1 MATPRIPFE
10 VAITDPKLLQ
20 PHWRTLSRPQQVILK
35 AFNGLPL
42 NPNKEGFRW
51 SEMELWAMLQ
61 GSATY
66 DELGFPTTVTPV
78 PYNPKKYSK
87 LVAILGRRSGK
98 TDRVTATQI
107 AYEATLGGHMNHVT
121 EGQDVQ
127 ILFVAQDIDMAASH
141 LNFIYQALMSSP
153 LLKKEVLKFN
163 ADSIEL
169 RSGLKIV
176 PAPPTIKSSR
186 GLAVPGWCGDEV
198 GFWYTD
204 AKAANPDYE
213 VERAVEY
220 ATLQFPDAFCFITST
235 PYTKEGMLWEAHEAG
250 TEGCRIKDTEDRLE
264 FDGVLVVEAPTAAME
279 NPRITRK
286 KLQRLQRKD
295 PEAFVRESL
304 AQFVDSLSN
313 FFKPE
318 LVKFATDTKVL
329 ERAPLTPKDT
339 GGWTPLYIAAMDPA
353 FRHDN
358 FAFTIFHHDME
369 KGLVQD
375 VFIEWVPEPG
385 SPLNPSEVLTQIKL
399 YLDRFGLSLIY
410 SDQYQLESLQQLALN
425 MGFTIIG
432 VDFTGS
438 SKSKIYGSFRMLVNQ
453 RRIRLLDNAS
463 LYSQLVAIEKKSTPQ
478 GNVQI
483 SAPPGKKDDA
493 AAATALA
500 VHQCLWLLPSKPP
513 DPPKEQTDFEKCL
526 AQIERNRRRAEGEHD
541 DDDEDD
547 DFASE
552 F

>member
-1 MATPRIPFE
+1 MAAPRVPFE
-10 VAITDPKLLQ
+10 VAIHDPKLLGE
-20 PHWRTLSRPQQVILK
+20 HWKTLSRPQQVILK

-42 NPNKEGFRW
+42 SGERDGFRW
-51 SEMELWAMLQ
+51 SELELWSMLQ
-61 GSATY
+61 RSATF
-66 DELGFPTTVTPV
+66 DELGYPTTVTPV
-78 PYNPKKYSK
+78 PYSPKKYSK

-98 TDRVTATQI
+98 TDRITATQI
-107 AYEATLGGHMNHVT
+107 AYEATLGGHLNHVT
-121 EGQDVQ
+121 PGQDVQ

-235 PYTKEGMLWEAHEAG
+235 PYTKEGMLWEANQAG
-250 TEGCRIKDTEDRLE
+250 TEGRLLKDPDDRVE
-264 FDGVLVVEAPTAAME
+264 FEGVLVVKAPTAAIE

-286 KLQRLQRKD
+286 KLLRLQAKD

-304 AQFVDSLSN
+304 AEFVDSLSN
-313 FFKPE
+313 FLKPE
-318 LVKFATDTKVL
+318 LVQFATDAKITQ
-329 ERAPLTPKDT
+329 RPRLTGTDAESGIPI
-339 GGWTPLYIAAMDPA
+339 YVAAMDPA

-358 FAFTIFHHDME
+358 FAFTIVHHDL
-369 KGLVQD
+369 KQGLVQD
-375 VFIEWVPEPG
+375 VFIEWEPEKG
-385 SPLNPSEVLTQIKL
+385 NPLNPSEILAQVKNL
-399 YLDRFGLSLIY
+399 LDAYGISHVY

-425 MGFTIIG
+425 MGFSIVG

-438 SKSKIYGSFRMLVNQ
+438 SKSRIYGSFRMLLNQ
-453 RRIRLLDNAS
+453 RRVRLLDNHS
-463 LYSQLVAIEKKSTPQ
+463 LYTQLVQLEKKSTPQ

-483 SAPPGKKDDA
+483 AAPPGRKDDA
-493 AAATALA
+493 AAATCLA
-500 VHQCLWLLPSKPP
+500 VHQCLWLLPEKPP
-513 DPPKEQTDFEKCL
+513 PSPKAPTEFEQCL
-526 AQIERNRRRAEGEHD
+526 DQIQRRRREAAGEFDDAD
-541 DDDEDD
+541 DD
-547 DFASE
+547 
-552 F
+552 